1 VGAMILVA
9 LVWLAEDRLLL
20 VQQGLPSWLRL
31 CVLLVASK
39 ALADLLEWPF
49 RPRRATFYY
58 EDYLGEWLHY
68 TALSLVAVLSFVLAR
83 VATGQAL
90 RGAPVAV
97 GVYVIWRITSPHRRG

>member
-1 VGAMILVA
+1 MGAMMLVA
-9 LVWLAEDRLLL
+9 LIWLVEDRLLL

-31 CVLLVASK
+31 SALLVANK
-39 ALADLLEWPF
+39 PLADLLEWPF
-49 RPRRATFYY
+49 RPQRATFYY

-68 TALSLVAVLSFVLAR
+68 TALGLVAVLSFVLAQ

-90 RGAPVAV
+90 RGAPVAI